1 MCKPCFSCFAVVRA
15 DCVTLFGSSSY
26 KQAQKNISTSDPK
39 IYKKIKRLPLTISDE
54 EISNV
59 TNIIENTRDLDSAH
73 VQPSIL
79 LPSALDSER
88 NIPSVEPTSQAKPMR
103 LSVVYQQTVSGDESV
118 LTGEP

>member
-1 MCKPCFSCFAVVRA
+1 MSAQQTRSVQEWKMCKPCFSCFAVVRV
-15 DCVTLFGSSSY
+15 DCVTLFGSSPY

-39 IYKKIKRLPLTISDE
+39 ICKKIKRLLTISDE

-88 NIPSVEPTSQAKPMR
+88 NIPSVESTSQAKPMR
-103 LSVVYQQTVSGDESV
+103 LSVVY
-118 LTGEP
+118 